1 MSLVK
6 DINPIGFRFQP
17 GLKEWLKSE
26 AKKNC
31 RTMNTE
37 MVFILENEKARR
49 AGTQQ
54 ALNESSTNAN

>member
-1 MSLVK
+1 MKVK
-6 DINPIGFRFQP
+6 NIAGTHIRLQP
-17 GLKEWLKSE
+17 ELREWLKLE

-37 MVFILENEKARR
+37 MVFILESEKARR

-54 ALNESSTNAN
+54 ALNETKI